1 MEKELEQKVFF
12 EKNYE
17 NKNDLENEVNDYI
30 LDLRKKYPKA
40 IVTKEFYKGKNIL
53 VRATEV
59 HNKTALKTN
68 ENVKE
73 IDDWYIRQRG
83 GR

>member
-30 LDLRKKYPKA
+30 LDLRKKSKMGKRIKK
-40 IVTKEFYKGKNIL
+40 IV
-53 VRATEV
+53 
-59 HNKTALKTN
+59 
-68 ENVKE
+68 
-73 IDDWYIRQRG
+73 
-83 GR
+83 